1 MMAFPTY
8 SSKSTSRQQLA
19 EQHAL
24 QRAKIDALDED
35 RKAKLLKIK
44 HKQRR
49 RYRTH
54 SLAQFANVQNRMAV
68 ITYPKRMA
76 VTTRRHSYPKR
87 MAVTTRRH
95 SLVQN
100 QSDKARESVAAKRWI
115 TGREMLIAEMLIEKC
130 EPDSDY
136 PTNQEGFG
144 KVEPWMLYRRDE
156 FWVAHD
162 KAGRRR

>member
-76 VTTRRHSYPKR
+76 VTTRRHS
-87 MAVTTRRH
+87 
-95 SLVQN
+95 LVQN

-144 KVEPWMLYRRDE
+144 KVEPWMLDKARDE